1 MIGAIG
7 LKLSETC
14 KARLYL
20 VGTYSLID
28 WSVAGPSELGDEF
41 ETYGFKES
49 AGQQPF
55 ISVVQGLDSAYVLRL
70 VETKRYILKI
80 ESNIPDEVVLP
91 HFQNEGN
98 KYLKCDKDKDS
109 VSFQFVNYLGRS
121 RISFTG
127 NDISLK
133 FEVVPDKMNYE
144 DDYIKLTEALAD
156 VCSELLLDYAGATS
170 NVFRQ

>member
-28 WSVAGPSELGDEF
+28 WNVAGPSALGDEF
-41 ETYGFKES
+41 ESYEFKES
-49 AGQQPF
+49 TGQRPL
-55 ISVVQGLDSAYVLRL
+55 ISVVQGLDYTYVLRL

-80 ESNIPDEVVLP
+80 ESNFPDEVVLP

-98 KYLKCDKDKDS
+98 KYLKCDRDKDS

-121 RISFTG
+121 RIIFT
-127 NDISLK
+127 
-133 FEVVPDKMNYE
+133 
-144 DDYIKLTEALAD
+144 A
-156 VCSELLLDYAGATS
+156 
-170 NVFRQ
+170 